1 MKLHM
6 LWNRLDFVGRSVLTT
21 TELTRI
27 RITGKHFLHLSAI
40 LFGTSLAIGPVKAQE
55 SEGQLEEIIVTA
67 EFRKADVQETP
78 IAITAITGDMLE
90 NRAQTNLYEVAN
102 QAPNVTLKRGGQARS
117 GMIAFIRGVGQ
128 YDFIAALEPGVG
140 VYVDNVYYAQLTGS
154 LLELLDVDR
163 VEVLRGP
170 QGTLSGRN
178 SIGGAVKMFTKRPGE
193 DNGGFARVGFGSYD
207 QVDFRG
213 AGDMT
218 LVEDKLFAR
227 FSAAGKTRDGY
238 VKVLDYGCSHPASGA
253 PISLGGEGCQTG
265 TQGEQKYAAGR
276 VQLRWLASDDL
287 DINFTADY
295 LNDKSGIA
303 PGVATYA
310 DRTAIESRV
319 DGSGNATDATVT
331 LEDQFGNL
339 TYYRDHNFVPYGPYH
354 NANDPINDPYV
365 SYATAADYGEMYML
379 QNTVP
384 GDPAITAPAPW
395 KPNVITPRNYITQ
408 WGSSLG
414 IDWTISDST
423 SLTSITA
430 YREYDSRFTWDEDAS
445 PVALNQLD
453 NRLDNYQFTQ
463 ELRLN
468 GSSENVDWTVG
479 AFYLD
484 QNSHYEARV
493 TLNYALI
500 DFVHGPDPTP
510 ADTKAAFAQGTWHV
524 NDDLNL
530 TAGVR
535 FSKEF
540 KSYTHH
546 RHNPDGTDIIPGPPG
561 SQYNW
566 RLAGIE
572 GLTAE
577 FEDDRTDWR
586 VAASYNLNDESML
599 YGSASTGYKGGGV
612 NPRPF
617 FPQQLKTFDSEELTS
632 YELGWKSDLL
642 DNTLRLNAAVFFT
655 KYDNIQ
661 LVLKQCENPFA
672 PTGIGPPCLKPAN
685 VGDAEIKGFELEAT
699 WYLTED
705 FLVDFSGSNLKFD
718 YQTVDPATG
727 VSLDMI
733 TPYTPE
739 NKWAIGAQYTVP
751 TNLGDVMFRADASY
765 MSEVYADP
773 TNGPTNFIDGYTLVN
788 AIIRWQAPDDA
799 WSIEAQWLNL
809 TDELYYI
816 DAYDV
821 STSQGTTISQP
832 GLPRTFN
839 VSFQRNFD

>member
-1 MKLHM
+1 MEIFEKHL
-6 LWNRLDFVGRSVLTT
+6 LQRLIV
-21 TELTRI
+21 
-27 RITGKHFLHLSAI
+27 FLGATLAFGSA
-40 LFGTSLAIGPVKAQE
+40 VAQDQG
-55 SEGQLEEIIVTA
+55 GQLEEIIVTA

-78 IAITAITGDMLE
+78 IAITAVTGDMLD

-140 VYVDNVYYAQLTGS
+140 VYVDDVYYAQLTGS

-178 SIGGAVKMFTKRPGE
+178 SIGGAVKMFSKKPGE
-193 DNGGFARVGFGSYD
+193 DNGGYARVGFGSYD

-253 PISLGGEGCQTG
+253 PVSLGGEGCQTG
-265 TQGEQKYAAGR
+265 TQGEQRYATGR
-276 VQLRWLASDDL
+276 VQLRWIANDDL
-287 DINFTADY
+287 EFNFAADY

-303 PGVATYA
+303 PGVATFA
-310 DRTAIESRV
+310 DRTAIEARV
-319 DGSGNATDATVT
+319 DGNGNATDATVT

-339 TYYRDHNFVPYGPYH
+339 TYYRDHIFVPYGPYH

-379 QNTVP
+379 QNAVP
-384 GDPAITAPAPW
+384 GDPAITAPATW

-408 WGSSLG
+408 WGTSLA
-414 IDWTISDST
+414 IDWGISDSLA
-423 SLTSITA
+423 LTSITA
-430 YREYDSRFTWDEDAS
+430 YREYDSRFTWDEDGS
-445 PVALNQLD
+445 PV
-453 NRLDNYQFTQ
+453 TQ

-468 GSSENVDWTVG
+468 GSAGDIDWTLG
-479 AFYLD
+479 GFYLK

-500 DFVHGPDPTP
+500 DFIHGPDPTP
-510 ADTKAAFAQGTWHV
+510 ADTKAAFAHATWHV
-524 NDDLNL
+524 TDDFSLSG
-530 TAGVR
+530 GVR

-546 RHNPDGTDIIPGPPG
+546 RHNPDGSDIIGGPPG

-577 FEDDRTDWR
+577 FKDDRTDWR
-586 VAASYNLNDESML
+586 IAAGYNLSDDSML
-599 YGSASTGYKGGGV
+599 YASASTGYKGGGV

-617 FPQQLKTFDSEELTS
+617 FPDQLKTFDSEELTS
-632 YELGWKSDLL
+632 YELGWKSDWL

-661 LVLKQCENPFA
+661 LILKQCENPFA
-672 PTGIGPPCLKPAN
+672 PGGIGPPCLKPAN

-699 WYLTED
+699 WYLTD
-705 FLVDFSGSNLKFD
+705 NFLVDFSGSTLNFD

-727 VSLDMI
+727 VTLDMI

-739 NKWAIGAQYTVP
+739 DKWAIGAQYTLP
-751 TNLGDVMFRADASY
+751 TSLGDLMFRADASY

-773 TNGPTNFIDGYTLVN
+773 GNGPTNFIDGYTLLN
-788 AIIRWQAPDDA
+788 AIVRWQAPDDA

-821 STSQGTTISQP
+821 STSQGTTIMQP
-832 GLPRTFN
+832 GLPSTFN
-839 VSFQRNFD
+839 ISFQRNF

>member
-1 MKLHM
+1 MDTFDRYRKWQLSGI
-6 LWNRLDFVGRSVLTT
+6 LLGTLFAVG
-21 TELTRI
+21 
-27 RITGKHFLHLSAI
+27 SAN
-40 LFGTSLAIGPVKAQE
+40 AQE
-55 SEGQLEEIIVTA
+55 EGGQLEEIIVTA

-78 IAITAITGDMLE
+78 IAITAVTGDMLD
-90 NRAQTNLYEVAN
+90 NRAQTSLYEVAN

-140 VYVDNVYYAQLTGS
+140 VYVDDVYYAQLTGS

-178 SIGGAVKMFTKRPGE
+178 SIGGAVKMFTKKPGE
-193 DNGGFARVGFGSYD
+193 DNGGFARVGFGSYN

-238 VKVLDYGCSHPASGA
+238 VRVLDYGCSHPASGA
-253 PISLGGEGCQTG
+253 PISRGGKGCEIG
-265 TQGEQKYAAGR
+265 TQGEQRYGTGR
-276 VQLRWLASDDL
+276 VQLRWIANDDL
-287 DINFTADY
+287 EVNFAADY
-295 LNDKSGIA
+295 LDDRSGIA

-310 DRTAIESRV
+310 DRTAIEARV
-319 DGSGNATDATVT
+319 DGNGNATDATIT

-339 TYYRDHNFVPYGPYH
+339 TYYRDHIFVPYGPYH

-365 SYATAADYGEMYML
+365 SYATIADYGEMYML
-379 QNTVP
+379 QNPVP
-384 GDPAITAPAPW
+384 GDPAITQPATW
-395 KPNVITPRNYITQ
+395 KPNVMQPRNYITQ
-408 WGSSLG
+408 WGGSLG
-414 IDWTISDST
+414 IDWSISDT
-423 SLTSITA
+423 LGLTSITA

-468 GSSENVDWTVG
+468 GSTGDIDWTVG
-479 AFYLD
+479 GYYLK

-500 DFVHGPDPTP
+500 DFIHGPDPTP
-510 ADTKAAFAQGTWHV
+510 ADTKAGFAHASWHLT
-524 NDDLNL
+524 DDFTLSG
-530 TAGVR
+530 GVR
-535 FSKEF
+535 FSKEY

-577 FEDDRTDWR
+577 FKDDRTDWR
-586 VAASYNLNDESML
+586 LAASYNLSDDSMV

-632 YELGWKSDLL
+632 YELGWKSDWL
-642 DNTLRLNAAVFFT
+642 DNTLRLNVAAFFT

-661 LVLKQCENPFA
+661 LVLKQCENPFS

-699 WYLTED
+699 WYLTD
-705 FLVDFSGSNLKFD
+705 NFLVDFSGSTLTFD

-727 VSLDMI
+727 VSLNMI

-739 NKWAIGAQYTVP
+739 DKWAVGAQYTIP
-751 TNLGDVMFRADASY
+751 TSLGEFMFRADASY
-765 MSEVYADP
+765 MSKVYADP
-773 TNGPTNFIDGYTLVN
+773 TNGPTNLIDGYTLVN
-788 AIIRWQAPDDA
+788 GVIRWNAPDDA

-809 TDELYYI
+809 TDEVYYI

-821 STSQGTTISQP
+821 SSSQGTTISQP
-832 GLPRTFN
+832 GLPMTWN
-839 VSFQRNFD
+839 LSFQRNF